1 MGVIDGRKLTGMR
14 DDSPPVGLI
23 ACSFIAVCFLLLTVF
38 LLGYSLGTD
47 AERKA
52 AIEAGTGRWV
62 IDAKTG
68 LQSFRH
74 GKE

>member
-1 MGVIDGRKLTGMR
+1 MGWNGDRKPASVR

-38 LLGYSLGTD
+38 LFGYSLGTD

>member
-1 MGVIDGRKLTGMR
+1 MGWSGDRKPASVR
-14 DDSPPVGLI
+14 DDSPAV
-23 ACSFIAVCFLLLTVF
+23 FIVCFVFVICCLLLSIVIF
-38 LLGYSLGTD
+38 GYSLGSD

-68 LQSFRH
+68 RQSFRH
-74 GKE
+74 GRE